1 MDFVWKL
8 WCMEFIFLVGAMGG
22 LPLAVC
28 QEQQA
33 DFLWPVPR
41 VLRTLPAD
49 IINDAT
55 SFVPSDSLRERD
67 EAVASDLPAG
77 AAFLAAVLRVASLQL
92 NPLDAVQFF
101 AYRYQFDLVIR
112 EQLASFVCE
121 RLACPKR
128 LVLSVLRPSFSSM
141 DHLHKAAAVQLSAR
155 AYSLSRVWP
164 RPPLT
169 TACQPSIWEVAGK
182 RFQW

>member
-121 RLACPKR
+121 RLACPTTFCSGVQPFES
-128 LVLSVLRPSFSSM
+128 LATAPSNDSLPTINLGGRWEALPVVAIALQ
-141 DHLHKAAAVQLSAR
+141 LHVVRNQQM
-155 AYSLSRVWP
+155 YSIIP
-164 RPPLT
+164 
-169 TACQPSIWEVAGK
+169 
-182 RFQW
+182 